1 MANPD
6 LRYPSSGAVRL
17 GHSAGCSGFGAGVRA
32 ALAVWA
38 APLVLAFVV
47 GLVLLATPSVRIPVF
62 GDPLGAAPGAGGL
75 GRTALGFANLAAVTA
90 VALSRYRLGLAC
102 VLTVVP
108 WLLAPLA
115 ATMMWGWWLAGLVVL
130 GVAVFDGARRGA
142 LWVAASVTTLAL
154 VYCTSEVQWNVPLVG
169 PVHLYSRD
177 PGRWFDGTR
186 LSYLAVYLGTVGAVV
201 LTALLAR
208 AAVHRGRATRAA
220 SPSAQSPA
228 APADRAA
235 EGAPSRSA
243 EGSPS
248 GPWGRQIA
256 TLTRRERE
264 VLLAAARGLSNAE
277 IAAELVIGEETVKSH
292 ISEVLRK
299 LGCRDRVQ
307 AVIVA
312 YESGLVTPSSE

>member
-1 MANPD
+1 MDPRAGGGVRRRPAGILSAMANPD

-177 PGRWFDGTR
+177 PGRLVR
-186 LSYLAVYLGTVGAVV
+186 RHKAVV
-201 LTALLAR
+201 LGGVPGHGRRRRTDRTARPGSGAPR
-208 AAVHRGRATRAA
+208 AADSGRLALRAVA
-220 SPSAQSPA
+220 G
-228 APADRAA
+228 
-235 EGAPSRSA
+235 GARRS
-243 EGSPS
+243 G
-248 GPWGRQIA
+248 GRRRTVA
-256 TLTRRERE
+256 VRRREPIR
-264 VLLAAARGLSNAE
+264 AMG
-277 IAAELVIGEETVKSH
+277 
-292 ISEVLRK
+292 
-299 LGCRDRVQ
+299 
-307 AVIVA
+307 
-312 YESGLVTPSSE
+312 